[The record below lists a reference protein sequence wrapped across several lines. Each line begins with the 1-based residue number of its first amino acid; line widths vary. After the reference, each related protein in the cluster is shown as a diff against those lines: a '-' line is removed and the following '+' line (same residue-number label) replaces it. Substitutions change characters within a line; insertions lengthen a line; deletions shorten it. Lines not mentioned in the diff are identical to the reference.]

1 MADITFA
8 SADIRVLPGVPPFR
22 KKAGAAIPVG
32 HAVYVAADGDVEQAD
47 ADAAASAQAIGIV
60 VSAPNGVTTCA
71 DQDMLDIA
79 GPGCRVTGFSGMTPG
94 TLVYA
99 STTAGRIESA
109 RPAGSSSD
117 YAWIIGVALD
127 ATTILVMPFTD
138 IFTAL

>member
-1 MADITFA
+1 MADVAFTG
-8 SADIRVLPGVPPFR
+8 ADIRVLPGVQPFR
-22 KKAGAAIPVG
+22 IKAGAAIPVG
-32 HAVYVAADGDVEQAD
+32 HAVYVAADGDVEQGD
-47 ADAAASAQAIGIV
+47 ADAAASAQVVGIV

-99 STTAGRIESA
+99 SVTAGRIA
-109 RPAGSSSD
+109 DTRPAGASGD
-117 YAWIIGVALD
+117 FAWIVGVALN